1 MTGSLVQW
9 QVSRGMHMGGGGGGG
24 RGVQIYPAILKGAS
38 G

>member
-1 MTGSLVQW
+1 MTGALVQW
-9 QVSRGMHMGGGGGGG
+9 QVSRGMHMGGGGGG